1 MFHKKI
7 AFFSALCMFL
17 SMIEYAIPKPLPF
30 MRLGIANM
38 GIMLALYVLPIRQVL
53 LLTLIKVLLQ
63 ALISGTFFS
72 YIFLFSFL
80 GSFSSV
86 FAMLLCKDIFKSK
99 ISFLGICLSGALAN
113 NLCQILLSYLI
124 IFRSST
130 SYIAPI
136 LLISG
141 FISSLILGLF
151 TQKFVKN
158 SIWYDSLFCDNV
170 DFQSENFYAN
180 QEIEFD
186 VLKNKK
192 FNSKKFLKNLFS
204 SFILLLSIMFFSLLL
219 PSGKLLFSI
228 GSFKITQE
236 ALFLGLRRGLIL
248 ILSVYISKFVI
259 LFLPPI
265 KGKFGSFIN
274 LIFVYFKELSTFN
287 DKNENSRNENFLK
300 KLDNHFLKVYNSDVR
315 R

>member
-1 MFHKKI
+1 
-7 AFFSALCMFL
+7 
-17 SMIEYAIPKPLPF
+17 MIEYAIPKPLPF

-53 LLTLIKVLLQ
+53 FLTLIKVLLQ

-72 YIFLFSFL
+72 YIFLFSFF

-86 FAMLLCKDIFKSK
+86 FAMILCKNLFKSK

-113 NLCQILLSYLI
+113 NLCQILLSYLM

-141 FISSLILGLF
+141 FISSLVLGIF
-151 TQKFVKN
+151 TQNFAKN
-158 SIWYDSLFCDNV
+158 SIWYDSLLKD
-170 DFQSENFYAN
+170 ENINTQIETISLN
-180 QEIEFD
+180 QESEFD
-186 VLKNKK
+186 LTKNKK
-192 FNSKKFLKNLFS
+192 SNSKKFVKNLIS
-204 SFILLLSIMFFSLLL
+204 SFMLLLSIVFFSLLL

-228 GSFKITQE
+228 GSFKITQD

-248 ILSVYISKFVI
+248 ILSVYISKFII
-259 LFLPPI
+259 LFLPPL
-265 KGKFGSFIN
+265 KGKFGSFVN
-274 LIFVYFKELSTFN
+274 LIFIYFNKLSSFS
-287 DKNENSRNENFLK
+287 DKTENSKGEKLLK
-300 KLDNHFLKVYNSDVR
+300 KLDNHFLKVYNSDVT
-315 R
+315 

>member
-1 MFHKKI
+1 
-7 AFFSALCMFL
+7 MFL

-86 FAMLLCKDIFKSK
+86 FAMLLCKNIFKSK

-151 TQKFVKN
+151 TQKFVKT

-170 DFQSENFYAN
+170 DFQSENFSAN

-186 VLKNKK
+186 VLKIKK

-204 SFILLLSIMFFSLLL
+204 SFILLLSIVFFSLLL

-236 ALFLGLRRGLIL
+236 SLFLGLRRGLIL

-315 R
+315 K

>member
-1 MFHKKI
+1 
-7 AFFSALCMFL
+7 
-17 SMIEYAIPKPLPF
+17 MIEYAIPKPLPF

-53 LLTLIKVLLQ
+53 FLTLIKVLLQ

-72 YIFLFSFL
+72 YIFLFSFF

-86 FAMLLCKDIFKSK
+86 FAMILCQNLFKSK

-113 NLCQILLSYLI
+113 NLCQILLSYLM

-141 FISSLILGLF
+141 FISSLVLVIF
-151 TQKFVKN
+151 TQNFAKN
-158 SIWYDSLFCDNV
+158 SIWYDSLLKD
-170 DFQSENFYAN
+170 ENINTQTENISLN
-180 QEIEFD
+180 QESEFD
-186 VLKNKK
+186 LTKNKK
-192 FNSKKFLKNLFS
+192 FNSKKFVKNLFS
-204 SFILLLSIMFFSLLL
+204 SFMLLLSIVFFSLLL

-228 GSFKITQE
+228 GSFKITQD

-248 ILSVYISKFVI
+248 ILSVYFSKFII
-259 LFLPPI
+259 LFLPPL
-265 KGKFGSFIN
+265 KGKFGSFVN
-274 LIFVYFKELSTFN
+274 LIFIYFNKLSSFS
-287 DKNENSRNENFLK
+287 DKTEHSKGEKLIK
-300 KLDNHFLKVYNSDVR
+300 KLDNHFLKIYNSDVR
-315 R
+315 

>member
-1 MFHKKI
+1 
-7 AFFSALCMFL
+7 
-17 SMIEYAIPKPLPF
+17 MIEYAIPKPLPF

-53 LLTLIKVLLQ
+53 FLTLIKVLLQ

-72 YIFLFSFL
+72 YIFLFSFF

-86 FAMLLCKDIFKSK
+86 FAMILCKNLFKSK

-113 NLCQILLSYLI
+113 NLCQILLSYLM

-141 FISSLILGLF
+141 FISSLVLGIF
-151 TQKFVKN
+151 TQNFAKN
-158 SIWYDSLFCDNV
+158 SIWYDSLLKD
-170 DFQSENFYAN
+170 ENINTQIETISLN
-180 QEIEFD
+180 QESEFD
-186 VLKNKK
+186 LTKNKK
-192 FNSKKFLKNLFS
+192 TNSKKFVKNLIS
-204 SFILLLSIMFFSLLL
+204 SFMLLLSIVFFSLLL

-228 GSFKITQE
+228 GSFKITQD

-248 ILSVYISKFVI
+248 ILSVYFSKFII
-259 LFLPPI
+259 LFLPPL
-265 KGKFGSFIN
+265 KGKFGSFVN
-274 LIFVYFKELSTFN
+274 LIFIYFNKLSSFS
-287 DKNENSRNENFLK
+287 DKTENSKGEKLLK
-300 KLDNHFLKVYNSDVR
+300 KLDNHFLKVYNSDVT
-315 R
+315 

>member
-1 MFHKKI
+1 
-7 AFFSALCMFL
+7 
-17 SMIEYAIPKPLPF
+17 MIEYAIPKPLPF

-53 LLTLIKVLLQ
+53 FLTLIKVLLQ

-72 YIFLFSFL
+72 YIFLFSFF

-86 FAMLLCKDIFKSK
+86 FAMILCKNLFKSK

-113 NLCQILLSYLI
+113 NLCQILLSYLM

-141 FISSLILGLF
+141 FISSLVLGIF
-151 TQKFVKN
+151 TQNFAKN
-158 SIWYDSLFCDNV
+158 SIWYDSLLKD
-170 DFQSENFYAN
+170 ENINTQIETISLN
-180 QEIEFD
+180 QESEFD
-186 VLKNKK
+186 LTKNKK
-192 FNSKKFLKNLFS
+192 SNSKKFVKNLIS
-204 SFILLLSIMFFSLLL
+204 SFMLLLSIVFFSLLL

-228 GSFKITQE
+228 GSFKITQD

-248 ILSVYISKFVI
+248 ILSVYFSKFII
-259 LFLPPI
+259 LFLPPL
-265 KGKFGSFIN
+265 KGKFGSFVN
-274 LIFVYFKELSTFN
+274 LIFIYFNKLSSFS
-287 DKNENSRNENFLK
+287 DKTENSKGEKLLK
-300 KLDNHFLKVYNSDVR
+300 KLDNHFLKVYNSDVT
-315 R
+315 

>member
-53 LLTLIKVLLQ
+53 FLTLIKVFLQ

-80 GSFSSV
+80 GSFSSAFV
-86 FAMLLCKDIFKSK
+86 MILSKNLFKSK

-113 NLCQILLSYLI
+113 NLCQILLSYLM

-141 FISSLILGLF
+141 FISSFVLGLF
-151 TQKFVKN
+151 TQKFVDK
-158 SIWYDSLFCDNV
+158 SIWYNLIQKDKN
-170 DFQSENFYAN
+170 SESSF
-180 QEIEFD
+180 EIEQLISD
-186 VLKNKK
+186 SVDLNSVKK
-192 FNSKKFLKNLFS
+192 KKSKKICKNLFS
-204 SFILLLSIMFFSLLL
+204 SVMLLCSIVFFSLLI
-219 PSGKLLFSI
+219 PSGKLLLSI
-228 GSFKITQE
+228 GSFKITQD
-236 ALFLGLRRGLIL
+236 ALFLGLKRGLIL
-248 ILSVYISKFVI
+248 ILSVYISKFIVAK
-259 LFLPPI
+259 LPPL
-265 KGKFGSFIN
+265 KGKFGNFIN
-274 LIFVYFKELSTFN
+274 FILLYFKELTTLDF
-287 DKNENSRNENFLK
+287 KNEKGNILE
-300 KLDNHFLKVYNSDVR
+300 KLDNHLINVYNSSLKK
-315 R
+315 

>member
-86 FAMLLCKDIFKSK
+86 FAMLLCKNIFKSK

-141 FISSLILGLF
+141 FFSSLILGLF

-170 DFQSENFYAN
+170 DFQSENFSAN

-192 FNSKKFLKNLFS
+192 FNSKKLLKNLFS
-204 SFILLLSIMFFSLLL
+204 SFILLLSIVFFSLLL

-265 KGKFGSFIN
+265 KGKVGSFIN

-287 DKNENSRNENFLK
+287 DKDENSRNENFLK

-315 R
+315 K

>member
-1 MFHKKI
+1 
-7 AFFSALCMFL
+7 
-17 SMIEYAIPKPLPF
+17 MIEYAIPKPLPF

-86 FAMLLCKDIFKSK
+86 FAMLLCKNIFKSK

-170 DFQSENFYAN
+170 DFQSENFSVN

-204 SFILLLSIMFFSLLL
+204 SFILLLSIVFFSLLL

>member
-53 LLTLIKVLLQ
+53 FLTLIKVLLQ

-72 YIFLFSFL
+72 YIFLFSFF

-86 FAMLLCKDIFKSK
+86 FAMILCKNLFKSK

-113 NLCQILLSYLI
+113 NLCQILLSYLM

-141 FISSLILGLF
+141 FISSLVLGIF
-151 TQKFVKN
+151 TQNFAKN
-158 SIWYDSLFCDNV
+158 SIWYDSLLKD
-170 DFQSENFYAN
+170 ENINTQIETISLN
-180 QEIEFD
+180 QESEFD
-186 VLKNKK
+186 LTKNKK
-192 FNSKKFLKNLFS
+192 SNSKKFVKNLIS
-204 SFILLLSIMFFSLLL
+204 SFMLLLSIVFFSLLL

-228 GSFKITQE
+228 GSFKITQD

-248 ILSVYISKFVI
+248 ILSVYFSKFII
-259 LFLPPI
+259 LFLPPL
-265 KGKFGSFIN
+265 KGKFGSFVN
-274 LIFVYFKELSTFN
+274 LIFIYFNKLSSFS
-287 DKNENSRNENFLK
+287 DKTENSKGEKLLK
-300 KLDNHFLKVYNSDVR
+300 KLDNHFLKVYNSDVT
-315 R
+315 